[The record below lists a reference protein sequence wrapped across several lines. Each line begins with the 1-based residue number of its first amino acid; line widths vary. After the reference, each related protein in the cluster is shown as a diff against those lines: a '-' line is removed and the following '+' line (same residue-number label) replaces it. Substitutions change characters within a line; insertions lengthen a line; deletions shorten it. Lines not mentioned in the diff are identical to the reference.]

1 MACKASWLE
10 HLRIS
15 GKPRRQITTS
25 KKALH
30 IQPLLGL
37 WPQIWRA
44 LLLSFQPG
52 FANPWVSASTRLP
65 LNLQWKQPNT
75 ILKLQDWE
83 ADLDNGTGTLLL
95 FHSAK
100 CHQSSKQHHY
110 FSGHSK
116 QVASEK
122 GLQLEQVQIPASLM
136 SVENSWLCRKKSSHS
151 VLGYT
156 KCNVLWSFSAQHW

>member
-75 ILKLQDWE
+75 ILKLQDWVWSRFGQWHRHAFAIPFSKMSSKLE
-83 ADLDNGTGTLLL
+83 TTSLFFWSLQASCERKRSSAGTGANPCLAHQVSWELLAL
-95 FHSAK
+95 RPK
-100 CHQSSKQHHY
+100 KI
-110 FSGHSK
+110 
-116 QVASEK
+116 
-122 GLQLEQVQIPASLM
+122 IP
-136 SVENSWLCRKKSSHS
+136 
-151 VLGYT
+151 
-156 KCNVLWSFSAQHW
+156 